1 MGNAAQPPALC
12 HRAKI
17 RQVGVTIGAIVDRF
31 ELAINRTRRVFAAFL
46 TAAAIGGL
54 VGSPAAVAD
63 DAAIAY
69 SPSTGKFEMVWDAS
83 DEQIAV
89 DDAVANC
96 NRSAG
101 TTDCAAVVVSDGCV
115 SLVAATGDAGKFL
128 GGWGASLAEAD
139 AHALQGLPGGIVLD
153 HACNDEPSW
162 GNGTVY

>member
-1 MGNAAQPPALC
+1 MRRGSSEVVCTPTPNFRHSSTNVGSAAQPPALC

-31 ELAINRTRRVFAAFL
+31 ELAINRTRRVFAAFV

-83 DEQIAV
+83 DEQTAV

-96 NRSAG
+96 N
-101 TTDCAAVVVSDGCV
+101 
-115 SLVAATGDAGKFL
+115 L
-128 GGWGASLAEAD
+128 
-139 AHALQGLPGGIVLD
+139 
-153 HACNDEPSW
+153 
-162 GNGTVY
+162 

>member
-1 MGNAAQPPALC
+1 M
-12 HRAKI
+12 
-17 RQVGVTIGAIVDRF
+17 
-31 ELAINRTRRVFAAFL
+31 NRTRRLFIAFV
-46 TAAAIGGL
+46 TVAAIGGL
-54 VGSPAAVAD
+54 VGSPTAVAD

-115 SLVAATGDAGKFL
+115 SLVAVPGDAGKFL
-128 GGWGASLAEAD
+128 GGWGTSLAEAD
-139 AHALQGLPGGIVLD
+139 AHALQGLPGGVVLD
-153 HACNDEPSW
+153 HACNAGPSW